1 MLGNMV
7 LVVILRIGL
16 EKLPIN
22 NRFNFIKDQTTF
34 HMVLMMLSNMAM
46 MMVLMRMNRC
56 AVVQNPFE
64 KSLH

>member
-16 EKLPIN
+16 EKLLTN
-22 NRFNFIKDQTTF
+22 NIFNFIKDQTTF
-34 HMVLMMLSNMAM
+34 HMVLSNMAM

>member
-34 HMVLMMLSNMAM
+34 HMVLSNMAM